1 VEFRGIDDYENYLI
15 NRNWALRAEAI
26 EGSLVGNKL
35 VDGFR
40 QLYEETFNKEHFKPT
55 AQYLSARSAILGD
68 YLVSLALTGGD
79 ERVEKI
85 RELLKKHMWVL
96 NAVERFSVLT
106 KLTLNALL
114 DPKDRLGDELGG
126 RIVVA
131 PRELIKAFKDE
142 ISNEFLPALR
152 VTFGL
157 VKPEDVSGECESME
171 DLTKKR
177 NCMDAVL
184 AAKGDGAA
192 VMRLREV
199 DLLKGLG
206 LDAESLNDEYKRL
219 VGRLDGKSLVQL
231 LAPRSSRAW
240 LALMLH
246 ALINGDEKLAKAHA
260 LSGAVDFSD
269 KLLIRLCLDVYR
281 ACEQGCDLGN
291 EDLRQAVTKLFLYH
305 I

>member
-40 QLYEETFNKEHFKPT
+40 QLYKETFNKERFKPT

-79 ERVEKI
+79 EMVKKI
-85 RELLKKHMWVL
+85 RELLKKHLWVL

-106 KLTLNALL
+106 RLTLNALL

-142 ISNEFLPALR
+142 IYSEFLPALLP
-152 VTFGL
+152 TLCATSPISGF
-157 VKPEDVSGECESME
+157 DVMWLRGEM
-171 DLTKKR
+171 
-177 NCMDAVL
+177 
-184 AAKGDGAA
+184 
-192 VMRLREV
+192 V
-199 DLLKGLG
+199 DLLKGHG
-206 LDAESLNDEYKRL
+206 FDSESLNDEFRGL
-219 VGRLDGKSLVQL
+219 VDGLDGKSLVQL
-231 LAPRSSRAW
+231 SAPRTSMAQ
-240 LALMLH
+240 LAFMLY
-246 ALINGDEKLAKAHA
+246 ALINGYEKLVKAYALIGAKK
-260 LSGAVDFSD
+260 VSD
-269 KLLIRLCLDVYR
+269 KLLTRLFLDVYR
-281 ACEQGCDLGN
+281 ACEQGCDLSN
-291 EDLRQAVTKLFLYH
+291 ENLRQAITKLFLYH